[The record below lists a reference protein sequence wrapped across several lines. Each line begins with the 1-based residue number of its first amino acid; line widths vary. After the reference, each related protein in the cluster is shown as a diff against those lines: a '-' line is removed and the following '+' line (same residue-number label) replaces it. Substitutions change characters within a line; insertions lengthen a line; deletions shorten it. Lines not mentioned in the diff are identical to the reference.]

1 MRRFITTAIVFVLAV
16 ITPGPVSAQT
26 FSSGSTGADGAFTPT
41 TNVTLAVP
49 ASGVFNFT
57 NVTIPSGVTVRFT
70 RNAANTPVTI
80 LATGNVTVAG
90 TVDVSATSGGNVV
103 NGTFLGSNAGIGG
116 PGGFDGGNG
125 ANGVASPIGGTGLGP
140 GGGGAGAGAGFATT
154 GGVVS
159 ATGTPGAP
167 YGNAELL
174 PLIGGSGGGGGD
186 TTLGT
191 TSAGGGGGGGAILVA
206 ASGTITLT
214 GTINA
219 RGGNGGGGNNPG
231 GGGSGGAVRLVATA
245 LTGATGTIDVRGGS
259 GNSGIGIASGGG
271 SLGRLRLEAYNNTA
285 VLNVN
290 NVVPSVASPSAIA
303 LAGGPVLTITS
314 IGGLS
319 TPSAPTASFNLPDIT
334 LPASSAQP
342 VTVTL
347 AGTNIPPG
355 TPVVVTVNGQTG
367 GSASAAATLNGTL
380 ASTTASVAVAI
391 PTNRPSVVSA
401 SATFTL
407 AAAAALSSDLVVS
420 LRR

>member
-1 MRRFITTAIVFVLAV
+1 
-16 ITPGPVSAQT
+16 
-26 FSSGSTGADGAFTPT
+26 
-41 TNVTLAVP
+41 
-49 ASGVFNFT
+49 
-57 NVTIPSGVTVRFT
+57 
-70 RNAANTPVTI
+70 
-80 LATGNVTVAG
+80 
-90 TVDVSATSGGNVV
+90 
-103 NGTFLGSNAGIGG
+103 
-116 PGGFDGGNG
+116 
-125 ANGVASPIGGTGLGP
+125 
-140 GGGGAGAGAGFATT
+140 
-154 GGVVS
+154 
-159 ATGTPGAP
+159 
-167 YGNAELL
+167 
-174 PLIGGSGGGGGD
+174 
-186 TTLGT
+186 
-191 TSAGGGGGGGAILVA
+191 
-206 ASGTITLT
+206 
-214 GTINA
+214 
-219 RGGNGGGGNNPG
+219 
-231 GGGSGGAVRLVATA
+231 
-245 LTGATGTIDVRGGS
+245 
-259 GNSGIGIASGGG
+259 
-271 SLGRLRLEAYNNTA
+271 
-285 VLNVN
+285 
-290 NVVPSVASPSAIA
+290 VASPSAIA